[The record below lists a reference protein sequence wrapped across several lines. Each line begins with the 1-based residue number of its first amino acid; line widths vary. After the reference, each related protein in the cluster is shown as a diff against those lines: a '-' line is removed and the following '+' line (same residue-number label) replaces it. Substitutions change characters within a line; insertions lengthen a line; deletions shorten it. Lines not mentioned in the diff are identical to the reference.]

1 MWRRCYMGNVQASQH
16 TCWIVG
22 LCQMIL
28 FHVCFNHKPL
38 RNPAVLGRTPRPG
51 LNHFLNHD
59 HSPSFQGEHGSMFHI
74 HITVGMLATSQ
85 DHVHILLHVLSSCER
100 VLSFPS
106 AAELQRIR
114 YFLTARYASY
124 SISAFQALHCVG
136 HIWNISPYASFWHP
150 IHPPV
155 TTVVCLL
162 VSRKKGKEQCYIE
175 LLLKT

>member
-1 MWRRCYMGNVQASQH
+1 MDIFNRHSLTEALAARSPEVFFGVRDHFALKSLNRLHEETDRRDCRSINVTCKQQKKKKIDANMWRRSYMGNVQASQH

-106 AAELQRIR
+106 AAEL
-114 YFLTARYASY
+114 
-124 SISAFQALHCVG
+124 
-136 HIWNISPYASFWHP
+136 
-150 IHPPV
+150 
-155 TTVVCLL
+155 
-162 VSRKKGKEQCYIE
+162 
-175 LLLKT
+175 